1 MRTIYFDFSNDPV
14 TSQKTFG
21 GYEGEHNASVLSVN
35 LPPRLTEEGINEYR
49 FIFSNALGE
58 QITSPPVESSGGVVE
73 IELWKQLM
81 VAPVLKSEVAAY
93 KVVDGESSFIGKT
106 APMTML
112 ISGEIHGNPTEES
125 DRGTLVISGIR
136 IDDNGHLVVTFEDG
150 SSQDLGGV
158 RGDVVSVNSKTGV
171 VTLTGTD
178 IKVSASSTKS
188 ISAMF
193 RDQATDISDV
203 ANATAMAQSAA
214 SQAIGIAH
222 TAESEAGNAL
232 QATSEINKLI
242 PSAAS
247 QSNQLADKAY
257 VGDSINSVTA
267 YYITKNANGDQFTTK
282 ADLDSAEMFFSGGT
296 IRMPLT
302 RNDYCIVLAD
312 ESKINPITH
321 VAPTTRYIFN
331 NGWEYQYT
339 VNETALTEEQMVALN
354 SGITAQKVSKYEGYE
369 TEKQNKLT
377 AGENIKINGNEISAT
392 GGIPKIVDLNQSGEH
407 TYYEVTAD
415 NQSNEIIFEL
425 DSLGSKNISE
435 LYIRC
440 RIYSGFSASGKNIN
454 LYVNTS
460 DTSTSTGSSAYST
473 AAIVTTTWNTAT
485 QRCIFAHLTALQ
497 DSLVC
502 SVNTPANASGSGID
516 VELYS
521 LTTNRVGAPL
531 ILPGFSK
538 IKRIKLLST
547 PQNGGP
553 MFPIGT
559 KIDIWAK

>member
-14 TSQKTFG
+14 TSQKMFG

-112 ISGEIHGNPTEES
+112 ISGEIHGNPTEDS

-302 RNDYCIVLAD
+302 RNDYCIVLDD
-312 ESKINPITH
+312 ETH
-321 VAPTTRYIFN
+321 NHETTRYIFN

-339 VNETALTEEQMVALN
+339 VNETALTEEQMTAIN
-354 SGITAQKVSKYEGYE
+354 SGISAQKVAKYEAYD

-377 AGENIKINGNEISAT
+377 AGENIKISGNEISAT
-392 GGIPKIVDLNQSGEH
+392 GGIPKMVDFSPSQSH
-407 TYYEVTAD
+407 FYYEVTEK
-415 NQSNEIIFEL
+415 NQSNTIVLVVDE
-425 DSLGSKNISE
+425 DGSKNISE

-440 RIYSGFSASGKNIN
+440 LFYSPFTVSGKNIN
-454 LYVNTS
+454 LAVNATDS
-460 DTSTSTGSSAYST
+460 ATTASTSYATT
-473 AAIVTTTWNTAT
+473 AITTTTWSTGN
-485 QRCIFAHLTALQ
+485 QRCIYAHITALQ
-497 DSLVC
+497 NSVVC
-502 SVNTPANASGSGID
+502 SVNSPINSNSIET
-516 VELYS
+516 ELYS
-521 LTTNRVGAPL
+521 QTAQKTSAPL
-531 ILPGFSK
+531 LLPGFTK
-538 IKRIKLLST
+538 IKHFRLTIPGT
-547 PQNGGP
+547 GAPN
-553 MFPIGT
+553 FPIGT
-559 KIDIWAK
+559 RIDAWVK